1 MQFYISFLKKITS
14 LITELELS
22 LDKSDDCFINVK
34 YSEFEEMLDKTKN
47 YIKELSKNE
56 KSIENEMEKYYNDI
70 NLYIS
75 DINNIVLKKSNNN
88 KIKIDEFNF
97 LNEIIV
103 FKYFNFKLLNG
114 LNKNTKIVIVQ
125 YLKNITDI
133 VLSFKGIEPLQI
145 VQDIVKDIVNV
156 NDIQKKNTQKGRKK
170 FSKNKNL
177 NNLITDIGGMVE
189 NMMKDGKIQDLV
201 EDIKNDLESTNQDP
215 MEIFQSLLSGKN
227 NKFINN
233 TMNKVKSKIDKGE
246 LNIDFNLDKHKDDL
260 SNIDI
265 NDISNMVF
273 ENIQKMNNK
282 K

>member
-1 MQFYISFLKKITS
+1 MQFYISFLKKITN

-22 LDKSDDCFINVK
+22 LDKSDDCFTNVK
-34 YSEFEEMLDKTKN
+34 YLEFEEMLYKTKN

-145 VQDIVKDIVNV
+145 VKDIVNV

-170 FSKNKNL
+170 FNKNKNL

>member
-1 MQFYISFLKKITS
+1 MQIYISFLKKITN

-22 LDKSDDCFINVK
+22 LDKTDDCFINVK
-34 YSEFEEMLDKTKN
+34 YSDFEKMVNKTKN
-47 YIKELSKNE
+47 YIKDLAKNE
-56 KSIENEMEKYYNDI
+56 NAIENEMEKYYENI

-97 LNEIIV
+97 LNEITLFTYFD
-103 FKYFNFKLLNG
+103 FKMLNG

-133 VLSFKGIEPLQI
+133 VLAYKGLEPLNI
-145 VQDIVKDIVNV
+145 IKDTLEKSETKDVI
-156 NDIQKKNTQKGRKK
+156 KKNKKK
-170 FSKNKNL
+170 FNKKNKNL
-177 NNLITDIGGMVE
+177 DNLITDIGGMVE
-189 NMMKDGKIQDLV
+189 NLMKDGQIKDLV

-246 LNIDFNLDKHKDDL
+246 INIDFNLDKHKDQL
-260 SNIDI
+260 NNIDI
-265 NDISNMVF
+265 NDISNMVM

>member
-1 MQFYISFLKKITS
+1 MQYYISFLKKITN

-22 LDKSDDCFINVK
+22 LDKTDDCFINVK
-34 YSEFEEMLDKTKN
+34 YSDFEEMVNKTKN
-47 YIKELSKNE
+47 YIKDLAKNE
-56 KSIENEMEKYYNDI
+56 NEIENEMEKYYDNI
-70 NLYIS
+70 KLYIS

-97 LNEIIV
+97 LNEISLFTYFD
-103 FKYFNFKLLNG
+103 FKMLNG

-125 YLKNITDI
+125 YMKNITDI
-133 VLSFKGIEPLQI
+133 VLAFKGLEPLTI
-145 VQDIVKDIVNV
+145 INDILKKPETKDIT
-156 NDIQKKNTQKGRKK
+156 KKNKKK
-170 FSKNKNL
+170 FNKKNKNL
-177 NNLITDIGGMVE
+177 DNLITDIGGMVE
-189 NMMKDGKIQDLV
+189 NLMKDGQIKDLV
-201 EDIKNDLESTNQDP
+201 EDIKNDLENTNQDP

-246 LNIDFNLDKHKDDL
+246 INIDFNLDKHKDEL
-260 SNIDI
+260 NNIDI
-265 NDISNMVF
+265 NDISNMVM

>member
-1 MQFYISFLKKITS
+1 MQIYISFLKKITN

-22 LDKSDDCFINVK
+22 LDKTDDCFINVK
-34 YSEFEEMLDKTKN
+34 YSDFEKMVNKTKN
-47 YIKELSKNE
+47 YIKDLAKNE
-56 KSIENEMEKYYNDI
+56 NAIENEMEKYYENI

-97 LNEIIV
+97 LNEITLFTYFD
-103 FKYFNFKLLNG
+103 FKMLNG

-133 VLSFKGIEPLQI
+133 VLAYKGLEPLNI
-145 VQDIVKDIVNV
+145 IKDTLEKSETKDVI
-156 NDIQKKNTQKGRKK
+156 KKNKKK
-170 FSKNKNL
+170 FNKKNKNL
-177 NNLITDIGGMVE
+177 DNLITDIGGMVE
-189 NMMKDGKIQDLV
+189 NLMKDGQIKDLV

-246 LNIDFNLDKHKDDL
+246 INIDFNLDKHKDEL
-260 SNIDI
+260 NNIDI
-265 NDISNMVF
+265 NDISNMVM

>member
-1 MQFYISFLKKITS
+1 MQIYISFLKKITN

-22 LDKSDDCFINVK
+22 LDKTDDCFINVK
-34 YSEFEEMLDKTKN
+34 YSDFEKMVNKTKN
-47 YIKELSKNE
+47 YIKDLAKNE
-56 KSIENEMEKYYNDI
+56 NAIENEMEKYYENI

-97 LNEIIV
+97 LNEITLFTYFD
-103 FKYFNFKLLNG
+103 FKMLNG

-133 VLSFKGIEPLQI
+133 VLAYKGLEPLNI
-145 VQDIVKDIVNV
+145 IKDTLEKSETKDVI
-156 NDIQKKNTQKGRKK
+156 KKNKKK
-170 FSKNKNL
+170 FNKKNKNL
-177 NNLITDIGGMVE
+177 DNLITDIGGMVE
-189 NMMKDGKIQDLV
+189 NLMKDGQIKDLV

-246 LNIDFNLDKHKDDL
+246 INIDFNLDKHKDQLD
-260 SNIDI
+260 NIDI
-265 NDISNMVF
+265 NDISNMVM

>member
-1 MQFYISFLKKITS
+1 MQIYISFLKKITN

-22 LDKSDDCFINVK
+22 LDKTDDCFINVK
-34 YSEFEEMLDKTKN
+34 YSDFEKMVNKTKN
-47 YIKELSKNE
+47 YIKDLAKNE
-56 KSIENEMEKYYNDI
+56 NAIENEMEKYYENI

-97 LNEIIV
+97 LNEITLFTYFD
-103 FKYFNFKLLNG
+103 FKMLNG

-133 VLSFKGIEPLQI
+133 ILAYKGLEPLNI
-145 VQDIVKDIVNV
+145 IKDTLEKSETKDVI
-156 NDIQKKNTQKGRKK
+156 KKNKKK
-170 FSKNKNL
+170 FNKKNKNL
-177 NNLITDIGGMVE
+177 DNLITDIGGMVE
-189 NMMKDGKIQDLV
+189 NLMKDGQIKDLV

-246 LNIDFNLDKHKDDL
+246 INIDFNLDKHKDQL
-260 SNIDI
+260 NNIDI
-265 NDISNMVF
+265 NDISNMVM